1 MVFIFLILNCKNAFM
16 FQFCIIDYLIIL
28 TFIIIIDK
36 IIFQMRSLNDVDP
49 IGTFHAIDEDEAK
62 VNYLDCNHDQVR
74 VAMIAN
80 CE

>member
-1 MVFIFLILNCKNAFM
+1 MVFTFLILNCKNAFM

-49 IGTFHAIDEDEAK
+49 IGTFDAIDEDEAK

-74 VAMIAN
+74 VDMIAN

>member
-1 MVFIFLILNCKNAFM
+1 M

-49 IGTFHAIDEDEAK
+49 IGTFDAIDEDEAK

-74 VAMIAN
+74 VDMIAN

>member
-1 MVFIFLILNCKNAFM
+1 
-16 FQFCIIDYLIIL
+16 
-28 TFIIIIDK
+28 
-36 IIFQMRSLNDVDP
+36 MRSLNDVDP

-74 VAMIAN
+74 VDMIAN